1 LISLHNISKQYGS
14 RFLFR
19 DVFLTIG
26 ERERIAVVGSNG
38 AGKTTLLKIIAG
50 EIEPDSG
57 RVTASRFSTVGYLPQ
72 DGIRHSGRRLVDET
86 AAAAEDI
93 VLLNRRIED
102 IGREI
107 EERSARGDRD
117 SDEMKSLVDELG
129 RMQHHLEDAEG
140 YTIDVKTRQILSGLG
155 FGQSDFMRRTEEFS
169 GGWQM
174 RIALARLLLRE
185 PTVLLLD
192 EPTNHLDIPSLRWL
206 ESYLQSYEGSVILVS
221 HDRRFLDN
229 LTGRTIEISLGTVTE
244 YRGNYS
250 FYLGEK
256 AGRLLAR
263 RAAREQQQKKVRD
276 TMRFAERFRYKATK
290 ARQVQSRL
298 RMIERMEKIELE
310 DGEKDIIFEFPQPA
324 RPGKVLLELDHV
336 SKYYDGRQVFKD
348 LSLRIGREDRIALM
362 GPNGTGKST
371 LVRILAGIEPFQEGT
386 RKTGHNAVVSYYAQ
400 NQADQLDPEK
410 TVLETLADVA
420 TGDLRLHLRT
430 LLGHFL
436 FTGDDV
442 FKKVSVLSGGEK
454 SRLALARMLLIPA
467 NLLLFDEPTNHLDL
481 SSKDVLQEALMR
493 FEGAYLIV
501 SHDRDF
507 LEPLVD
513 RVLDFDGGHLR
524 VTLGTVEE
532 YLERWYKKTEQDIRR
547 DAQAQDSNSKSAPRP
562 DRERRRADAEK
573 RQRLYRRLKPLRESL
588 ERIETEIADC
598 ERRAG
603 EIEKALADGKTYESE
618 KTARSLNREYGKIR
632 ASLETLYEKWAAI
645 QEETERIEEEER
657 GESSGHER
665 PGEKD
670 M

>member
-1 LISLHNISKQYGS
+1 MISLHDISKQYGT
-14 RFLFR
+14 RCLFR

-26 ERERIAVVGSNG
+26 DRERIAVVGSNG

-57 RVTASRFSTVGYLPQ
+57 RVAASRFSTVGYLPQ
-72 DGIRHSGRRLVDET
+72 DGIRHSGRCLVDET

-93 VLLNRRIED
+93 VLVNRRIEE

-117 SDEMKSLVDELG
+117 SGEMTSLVEKLG
-129 RMQHHLEDAEG
+129 RMHHHLEDTEG
-140 YTIDVKTRQILSGLG
+140 YAIDAKARQILSGLG
-155 FGQSDFMRRTEEFS
+155 FSESDFMRRTETFS

-185 PTVLLLD
+185 PTILLLD

-206 ESYLQSYEGSVILVS
+206 ESCLQSYEGSVILVS

-229 LTGRTIEISLGTVTE
+229 LAARTIEISLGDMTE

-250 FYLGEK
+250 FYLEEK
-256 AGRLLAR
+256 SGRLLAR
-263 RAAREQQQKKVRD
+263 RAAREQQQKKIRE
-276 TMRFAERFRYKATK
+276 TLRFAERFRYKATK

-310 DGEKDIIFEFPQPA
+310 DDEKDIVFEFPRPT
-324 RPGKVLLELDHV
+324 RPGKVILELERV
-336 SKYYDGRQVFKD
+336 SKDYEGRPVFGD

-371 LVRILAGIEPFQEGT
+371 LVRILAGLEPFREGT
-386 RKTGHNAVVSYYAQ
+386 RKIGHNASVSYYAQ
-400 NQADQLDPEK
+400 NQADAMDPEK
-410 TVLETLADVA
+410 TVLETLEDVA
-420 TGDLRLHLRT
+420 TGDHRLRLRT

-436 FTGDDV
+436 FAGDDV
-442 FKKVSVLSGGEK
+442 FKRVSVLSGGEK
-454 SRLALARMLLIPA
+454 SRLAMARMLLVPS

-481 SSKDVLQEALMR
+481 SSKEVLQEALMR
-493 FEGAYLIV
+493 FEGAFLIV

-513 RVLDFDGGHLR
+513 RVLDFDAGHLR
-524 VTLGTVEE
+524 ITLGTVEE
-532 YLERWYKKTEQDIRR
+532 YIEKWYKETGPGAQR
-547 DAQAQDSNSKSAPRP
+547 DAPEQRLRGKSAIRP
-562 DRERRRADAEK
+562 DRERRREDAEK

-588 ERIETEIADC
+588 ERLEREIALR
-598 ERRAG
+598 ERRTG
-603 EIEKALADGKTYESE
+603 EIEAALADGRTYESE
-618 KTARSLNREYGKIR
+618 KTARSLNREYGEIR
-632 ASLETLYEKWAAI
+632 ARLESLYEEWAGL
-645 QEETERIEEEER
+645 QEAADRIEEEE
-657 GESSGHER
+657 GA
-665 PGEKD
+665 
-670 M
+670 